1 MPLNY
6 PSSPSLN
13 DVYTFGSKTW
23 TWDGTAWVLQ
33 VVPLTTANVTELT
46 NLYFSNAR
54 VSDALT
60 MQTLSNATFSGNVVV
75 SHIKGLHQD
84 NTGNVLV
91 IKDSGGNVLW
101 GT

>member
-33 VVPLTTANVTELT
+33 VVPLTTANVTELS
-46 NLYFSNAR
+46 NLYFTNAR
-54 VSDALT
+54 VSVALT
-60 MQTLSNATFSGNVVV
+60 MQTLLNASFSGNVVV
-75 SHIKGLHQD
+75 SHIKGKHQD
-84 NTGNVLV
+84 TTGNVLI
-91 IKDSGGNVLW
+91 IKNAAGDVVWGN
-101 GT
+101 